1 MDLFSAQQS
10 DPRLTPLPE
19 RCRPRRL
26 EDFVGH
32 QDVVGPDTVLFRQIK
47 QKRIRSLI
55 LWGPPGCGKTTLANL
70 IANELN
76 ADFIAISAVTTG
88 VADIRKAI
96 ERARRNREQFQQ
108 PTILF
113 IDEIHRFNKA
123 QQDALLHAVEDGTL
137 ILIGAT
143 TENPSFEVIA
153 PLLSRCQVYQLKP
166 LREADIREIVTRCLQ
181 RDAILRQYRIHI
193 QDWSALYKLSGGD
206 ARRALSIVEKS
217 VDLLEAE
224 LADKETP
231 LELTVAVMEKAAG
244 QRVPIYDKGGEFH
257 YDFISAFIKS
267 LRGSDPD
274 AAIFWM
280 ARMLAAGE
288 DPKFIA
294 RRMVILA
301 AEDIGNAD
309 PYALTLAT
317 SCFTAVTYVGMPEA
331 QIILS
336 QVAAY
341 LAAAPKSNAAIVA
354 INRALEDVEK
364 FPSVQVPLHLRN
376 APTTLLKTLGYGK
389 DYQYVHDY
397 PGHFVRTQYLPD
409 ELKNRQYYIP
419 SLEGEESR
427 LAKRLATLWQ
437 GIKQYNLSRKTK
449 DTGDENEES
458 TERV

>member
-1 MDLFSAQQS
+1 MDLFSNQQENAG
-10 DPRLTPLPE
+10 LTPLPE

-32 QDVVGPDTVLFRQIK
+32 SEIIGEGSVLRKQIE

-55 LWGPPGCGKTTLANL
+55 LWGPPGVGKTTLAQL
-70 IANELN
+70 IAHALN

-88 VADIRKAI
+88 VADVRKAI
-96 ERARRNREQFQQ
+96 ERARRNRQQFHQA
-108 PTILF
+108 TILF

-123 QQDALLHAVEDGTL
+123 QQDALLHAVEDGTI

-153 PLLSRCQVYQLKP
+153 PLLSRCQVYQMNPLKV
-166 LREADIREIVTRCLQ
+166 EDIRKIVERCLQ
-181 RDAILRQYRIHI
+181 HDGILKQYDIRIK
-193 QDWSALYKLSGGD
+193 DWQVLYKLCGGD

-217 VDLLEAE
+217 LDLL
-224 LADKETP
+224 ADAIVPGEP
-231 LELTVAVMEKAAG
+231 IELTVEVLEKAAG
-244 QRVPIYDKGGEFH
+244 KAIPLYDKSGEAH

-341 LAAAPKSNAAIVA
+341 LAAAPKSNAAIEA
-354 INRALEDVEK
+354 INRALADVQAH
-364 FPSVQVPLHLRN
+364 PNVQVPLHLRN
-376 APTTLLKTLGYGK
+376 APTSLLKSLGYGK
-389 DYQYVHDY
+389 DYQYVHDF
-397 PGHFVRTQYLPD
+397 PEHFVKTQYLPD
-409 ELKNRQYYIP
+409 DVKGRQYYLP
-419 SLEGEESR
+419 STQGQEKEIRER
-427 LAKRLATLWQ
+427 LARLWK
-437 GIKQYNLSRKTK
+437 GMKTYSS
-449 DTGDENEES
+449 GSSSS
-458 TERV
+458 TEEE

>member
-1 MDLFSAQQS
+1 MNLFSATT
-10 DPRLTPLPE
+10 DDLHLTPLAE

-26 EDFVGH
+26 ADFVGH
-32 QDVVGPDTVLFRQIK
+32 QDIVGPDTVLYKQIK
-47 QKRIRSLI
+47 QKRIRSII
-55 LWGPPGCGKTTLANL
+55 LWGPPGCGKTTLAYL

-76 ADFIAISAVTTG
+76 ADFIPISAVTTG

-153 PLLSRCQVYQLKP
+153 PLLSRCQVYALKP
-166 LREADIREIVTRCLQ
+166 LREHDIQEIVSRCMQ
-181 RDAILRQYRIHI
+181 RDAVLRRFQIRVV
-193 QDWSALYKLSGGD
+193 DWKALYKLSGGD
-206 ARRALSIVEKS
+206 ARRALNIVEKS
-217 VDLLEAE
+217 LDLLEVE
-224 LADKETP
+224 RQPTGTP
-231 LELTVAVMEKAAG
+231 IPLTVEILEKAAG
-244 QRVPIYDKGGEFH
+244 QMVPVYDKGGEFH

-267 LRGSDPD
+267 VRGSDPD

-294 RRMVILA
+294 RRMIILA
-301 AEDIGNAD
+301 SEDIGNAD

-354 INRALEDVEK
+354 MNKALEDVEK

-376 APTTLLKTLGYGK
+376 APTTLLKTLRYGK

-409 ELKNRQYYIP
+409 ELKDRQYYIP
-419 SLEGEESR
+419 SQEGEEKRFAER
-427 LAKRLATLWQ
+427 LAQLWQ
-437 GIKQYNLSRKTK
+437 GVKQYAFPPKKKKSEKGK
-449 DTGDENEES
+449 GEPE
-458 TERV
+458 

>member
-1 MDLFSAQQS
+1 MDLFSAQQ
-10 DPRLTPLPE
+10 DDWQLTPLAE

-32 QDVVGPDTVLFRQIK
+32 REVVGPDTVLYRQIK

-55 LWGPPGCGKTTLANL
+55 LWGPPGVGKTTLAHL
-70 IANELN
+70 IANELK

-96 ERARRNREQFQQ
+96 ERATRNRQQFQQ

-123 QQDALLHAVEDGTL
+123 QQDALLHAVEDGTI

-166 LREADIREIVTRCLQ
+166 LTVADIQEIVRRCMQ
-181 RDAILRQYRIHI
+181 RDAQLSRWQIQIEDWEVLYR
-193 QDWSALYKLSGGD
+193 LSGGD
-206 ARRALSIVEKS
+206 ARRALNIVEKS
-217 VDLLEAE
+217 LDLLEGQLPPE
-224 LADKETP
+224 GEP
-231 LELTVAVMEKAAG
+231 VQLTVALMEKAAG
-244 QRVPIYDKGGEFH
+244 QMVPIYDKGGEFH

-317 SCFTAVTYVGMPEA
+317 NCFTAVTYVGMPEA

-354 INRALEDVEK
+354 INKALEDVERH
-364 FPSVQVPLHLRN
+364 PTVQVPKHLRN

-389 DYQYVHDY
+389 DYQYAHDF
-397 PGHFVRTQYLPD
+397 PGHFVPAQYLPD
-409 ELKNRQYYIP
+409 ELKGRQYYIP
-419 SLEGEESR
+419 SDQGEEQNIARR
-427 LAKRLATLWQ
+427 LAKLWQ
-437 GIKQYNLSRKTK
+437 GIKQYPKSGDKK
-449 DTGDENEES
+449 EPEDTQ
-458 TERV
+458 T